1 LTVIP
6 VRKKRQKSKLEIG
19 EIMAYNKNS
28 AKVLAKKESKRKAIM
43 QAVIKTV
50 ADKGF
55 HKTNITEIAKEANV
69 ADGTVYL
76 YFKSKDELF
85 IKAFDELVNKKL
97 IEIKQM
103 LQNEENAFDKLSKFF
118 DHHITVITETPYIAR
133 FIGVEIRQSPQF
145 YKKFPEYQPFKDY
158 IAYLQSLIDD
168 AKAEGSIADIDSEAV
183 SYIIF
188 GTMDYILTEWAIKDQ
203 NFPLAEMKDRITKVL
218 KFGLLKRGN

>member
-1 LTVIP
+1 
-6 VRKKRQKSKLEIG
+6 
-19 EIMAYNKNS
+19 MAYNKNS

-218 KFGLLKRGN
+218 KFGLLKR